1 LEEDERLM
9 MGSKKSHSL
18 ASLGDK
24 NKQLVSLKSHRM
36 KSRRHKRM
44 MA

>member
-1 LEEDERLM
+1 M

-24 NKQLVSLKSHRM
+24 NKQLVSLKSSHM
-36 KSRRHKRM
+36 KSHKHKRM